1 MAEAILGD
9 HDQYSCSICLELL
22 RDPVTIPCGHSYC
35 MSCINECWN
44 TNDQKGKYRCPQCRH
59 TFNSKPPLNRST
71 VLAEIME
78 KLRSTESAQ
87 SLAGPGEIACDFCSG
102 EMIKAVKS
110 CLECR
115 ASYCETHVQPH
126 YNVPALKK
134 HKLVKA
140 AVIPVCP
147 KHDKFLEVYC
157 RTDQKCVCMHCLL
170 DDHKGHDTV
179 PSTIERNE
187 KQIKLTH
194 SQTNVKQTIQAKE
207 KELQKMK
214 MDITSH
220 SDSAKKAVENSK
232 KVLSELVKLIE
243 KKSNEVIEE
252 IKAQEKADLDH
263 GTKLQKKLEGEITEL
278 KKREGVLE
286 DLLQTED
293 NIQFLQNYETV
304 SSSSGSDELQSFS
317 FQPYCSFEDVR
328 KRICELIGRLETTCT
343 QEISKTVNK
352 VSDLSAKRPPF
363 DIVVGERVRVKPSVV
378 TPIHKWGSV
387 THLSVGVVK
396 KIQGDLLTVD
406 FPEQRNWTGVVSE
419 MEHVS
424 GAGSDLSTKNGPF
437 DIDVGDRVRVKPSI
451 TTPKHN
457 WGRNVT
463 HKSVGVVKDIKD
475 DDSVVVDFPG
485 HANWK
490 GILTEMELVTNDDDE
505 IGPSSL
511 DSNIKIGDKVR
522 VKPSVVSP
530 THKWGAVTHKSIG
543 VVKKI
548 QGDSLTVD
556 FPEQKN
562 WTGIVS
568 EMEIVASADSDLSTI
583 NAPIDIKV
591 GDKVRVKFSITT
603 PKPNWGADVTH
614 KSVGV
619 VKGIKCDDSLIFD
632 FPEHANWKGILS
644 EMDIVTNND
653 DFGSSSL
660 ESVIKIGDQV
670 CVKMSVVTPTHK
682 WGAVTHKSIGVVQK
696 IQDESLIV
704 DFPEHKKWTGLVSE
718 MELVTSTDLVDIKVG
733 DRVRV
738 KSSIITPKHNW
749 GGHVTHKSVGVVKDI
764 KSEDVIVDFPNHKSW
779 KGILSEM
786 ELVNYSD
793 SDISGSS

>member
-568 EMEIVASADSDLSTI
+568 EMEIVASADS
-583 NAPIDIKV
+583 
-591 GDKVRVKFSITT
+591 
-603 PKPNWGADVTH
+603 
-614 KSVGV
+614 
-619 VKGIKCDDSLIFD
+619 
-632 FPEHANWKGILS
+632 
-644 EMDIVTNND
+644 
-653 DFGSSSL
+653 GSSSL

>member
-9 HDQYSCSICLELL
+9 QDQYSCSICLDLL

-35 MSCINECWN
+35 MSCIGECWN
-44 TNDQKGKYRCPQCRH
+44 TNDLNGIYRCPQCRQA
-59 TFNSKPPLNRST
+59 FNSKPPLNRST

-78 KLRSTESAQ
+78 KLRSTELQVSESAQ
-87 SLAGPGEIACDFCSG
+87 CLAGPGEIACDFCAG

-147 KHDKFLEVYC
+147 KHDKLLEVYC

-179 PSTIERNE
+179 PSTIECNE
-187 KQIKLTH
+187 KQIKLTDT
-194 SQTNVKQTIQAKE
+194 QTKVKQTIQAKE
-207 KELQKMK
+207 KELQKMNI
-214 MDITSH
+214 DIASH

-232 KVLSELVKLIE
+232 KVFSELVKFIE
-243 KKSNEVIEE
+243 KKSNELIEE
-252 IKAQEKADLDH
+252 IKAEEKADLDQ
-263 GTKLQKKLEGEITEL
+263 GTKLQKKLQEEITEL

-286 DLLQTED
+286 DLLQTDD
-293 NIQFLQNYETV
+293 NIQFLHNCESV
-304 SSSSGSDELQSFS
+304 SSASGSDELPSFS
-317 FQPYCSFEDVR
+317 FQPYCSFEDIR
-328 KRICELIGRLETTCT
+328 KLICELAGRLETTCT

-363 DIVVGERVRVKPSVV
+363 DIVVGDRVRVKPSVV
-378 TPIHKWGSV
+378 APTHKWGSV
-387 THLSVGVVK
+387 THFSIGVVK
-396 KIQGDLLTVD
+396 N

-419 MEHVS
+419 MEHVTS
-424 GAGSDLSTKNGPF
+424 AGSDLSTKNDPF
-437 DIDVGDRVRVKPSI
+437 NIKVGDKVRVKPSV

-457 WGRNVT
+457 WGRNIT
-463 HKSVGVVKDIKD
+463 HKSVGVVKDIKS

-490 GILTEMELVTNDDDE
+490 GVLTEMEQATNDDE

-522 VKPSVVSP
+522 VKPSVVTP
-530 THKWGAVTHKSIG
+530 THKWGAITHKSIG

-548 QGDSLTVD
+548 QGESLTVD

-568 EMEIVASADSDLSTI
+568 EMEIVASTG
-583 NAPIDIKV
+583 P
-591 GDKVRVKFSITT
+591 G
-603 PKPNWGADVTH
+603 
-614 KSVGV
+614 
-619 VKGIKCDDSLIFD
+619 
-632 FPEHANWKGILS
+632 
-644 EMDIVTNND
+644 
-653 DFGSSSL
+653 L

-670 CVKMSVVTPTHK
+670 RVKPSVVTPTHK
-682 WGAVTHKSIGVVQK
+682 WGAVTHKSIGVVK
-696 IQDESLIV
+696 NIQDESLIV

-718 MELVTSTDLVDIKVG
+718 MELVTIGDLVDIKVG

-738 KSSIITPKHNW
+738 KSSITTPKHNW

-764 KSEDVIVDFPNHKSW
+764 KSEDVIVDFQKHKGW

-786 ELVNYSD
+786 ELVNDSD
-793 SDISGSS
+793 TDISGSP

>member
-352 VSDLSAKRPPF
+352 
-363 DIVVGERVRVKPSVV
+363 E
-378 TPIHKWGSV
+378 
-387 THLSVGVVK
+387 
-396 KIQGDLLTVD
+396 IQGDLLTVD

-568 EMEIVASADSDLSTI
+568 EMEIVASADS
-583 NAPIDIKV
+583 
-591 GDKVRVKFSITT
+591 
-603 PKPNWGADVTH
+603 
-614 KSVGV
+614 
-619 VKGIKCDDSLIFD
+619 
-632 FPEHANWKGILS
+632 
-644 EMDIVTNND
+644 
-653 DFGSSSL
+653 GSSSL

-786 ELVNYSD
+786 ELVNYSGQLLKD
-793 SDISGSS
+793 VCFFPELDFVCHQHAIKILSLSVFLQTLTFQDPPRL

>member
-9 HDQYSCSICLELL
+9 QDQYSCSICLDLL

-35 MSCINECWN
+35 MSCIGECWN
-44 TNDQKGKYRCPQCRH
+44 TNDLNGTYRCPQCRQ
-59 TFNSKPPLNRST
+59 TFKSKPPLNRST

-115 ASYCETHVQPH
+115 ASYCQTHVQPH

-147 KHDKFLEVYC
+147 KHDKVLEVYC

-179 PSTIERNE
+179 SSTIERNE
-187 KQIKLTH
+187 KQIKLTDT
-194 SQTNVKQTIQAKE
+194 QTKVKQTIQAKE
-207 KELQKMK
+207 KELQKMN
-214 MDITSH
+214 MDIASH

-232 KVLSELVKLIE
+232 KVFSELVKFIE
-243 KKSNEVIEE
+243 KKSNEVIEK
-252 IKAQEKADLDH
+252 IKAEEKADLDQ
-263 GTKLQKKLEGEITEL
+263 GAKLQKKLQEEITEL

-286 DLLQTED
+286 DLLQTD
-293 NIQFLQNYETV
+293 NNIQFLQNCESV
-304 SSSSGSDELQSFS
+304 SSSSGSDELPSSS
-317 FQPYCSFEDVR
+317 FQPYCSFEDIR
-328 KRICELIGRLETTCT
+328 KLICELAGRLETTCM
-343 QEISKTVNK
+343 QEISKTITN
-352 VSDLSAKRPPF
+352 
-363 DIVVGERVRVKPSVV
+363 E
-378 TPIHKWGSV
+378 
-387 THLSVGVVK
+387 
-396 KIQGDLLTVD
+396 IQGDLLTVD

-419 MEHVS
+419 MERVTS
-424 GAGSDLSTKNGPF
+424 AGSDLPSKNDPF
-437 DIDVGDRVRVKPSI
+437 NIKVGDKVRVKPSVI
-451 TTPKHN
+451 TPKHN

-463 HKSVGVVKDIKD
+463 HKSVGVVKDIKS

-490 GILTEMELVTNDDDE
+490 GIITEMEKVTNDDE

-511 DSNIKIGDKVR
+511 GSNIKIGDKVR
-522 VKPSVVSP
+522 VKPSVVTP

-548 QGDSLTVD
+548 QGESLTVD

-568 EMEIVASADSDLSTI
+568 EMEIVASTGL
-583 NAPIDIKV
+583 DIQN
-591 GDKVRVKFSITT
+591 G
-603 PKPNWGADVTH
+603 
-614 KSVGV
+614 
-619 VKGIKCDDSLIFD
+619 SLILD
-632 FPEHANWKGILS
+632 
-644 EMDIVTNND
+644 
-653 DFGSSSL
+653 
-660 ESVIKIGDQV
+660 
-670 CVKMSVVTPTHK
+670 
-682 WGAVTHKSIGVVQK
+682 
-696 IQDESLIV
+696 V
-704 DFPEHKKWTGLVSE
+704 DFSGIMTIP
-718 MELVTSTDLVDIKVG
+718 DLADIKVG

-738 KSSIITPKHNW
+738 KSSITTPKHNW

-764 KSEDVIVDFPNHKSW
+764 KSEDVIVDFPKHKAW

-786 ELVNYSD
+786 ELVKDSD
-793 SDISGSS
+793 TDISGFP

>member
-9 HDQYSCSICLELL
+9 QDQYSCSICLDLL

-35 MSCINECWN
+35 MSCIGECWN
-44 TNDQKGKYRCPQCRH
+44 TNDLNGTYRCPQCRQ
-59 TFNSKPPLNRST
+59 TFKSKPPLNRST

-115 ASYCETHVQPH
+115 ASYCQTHVQPH

-147 KHDKFLEVYC
+147 KHDKVLEVYC

-179 PSTIERNE
+179 SSTIERNE
-187 KQIKLTH
+187 KQIKLTDT
-194 SQTNVKQTIQAKE
+194 QTKVKQTIQAKE
-207 KELQKMK
+207 KELQKMN
-214 MDITSH
+214 MDIASH

-232 KVLSELVKLIE
+232 KVFGELVKFIE
-243 KKSNEVIEE
+243 KKSNEVIEKK
-252 IKAQEKADLDH
+252 KAEEKADLDQ
-263 GTKLQKKLEGEITEL
+263 GAKLQKKLQEEITEL

-286 DLLQTED
+286 DLLQTD
-293 NIQFLQNYETV
+293 NNIQFLQNCESV
-304 SSSSGSDELQSFS
+304 SSSSGSDELPSSS
-317 FQPYCSFEDVR
+317 FQPYCSFEDIR
-328 KRICELIGRLETTCT
+328 KLICELAGRLETTCM
-343 QEISKTVNK
+343 QEISKTITN
-352 VSDLSAKRPPF
+352 VSDLSAKRPHFTF
-363 DIVVGERVRVKPSVV
+363 DIVVGDHVRVKPSVV
-378 TPIHKWGSV
+378 TPTHKWGSV
-387 THLSVGVVK
+387 THLSIGVVK

-419 MEHVS
+419 MERVTS
-424 GAGSDLSTKNGPF
+424 AGSDLPSKNDPF
-437 DIDVGDRVRVKPSI
+437 NIKVGDKVRVKPSVI
-451 TTPKHN
+451 TPKHN

-463 HKSVGVVKDIKD
+463 HKSVGVVKDIKS

-490 GILTEMELVTNDDDE
+490 GIITEMEKVTNDDE

-511 DSNIKIGDKVR
+511 GSNIKIGDKVR
-522 VKPSVVSP
+522 VKPSVVTP

-548 QGDSLTVD
+548 QGESLTVD

-568 EMEIVASADSDLSTI
+568 EMEIVASTGL
-583 NAPIDIKV
+583 DIQN
-591 GDKVRVKFSITT
+591 G
-603 PKPNWGADVTH
+603 
-614 KSVGV
+614 
-619 VKGIKCDDSLIFD
+619 SLILD
-632 FPEHANWKGILS
+632 
-644 EMDIVTNND
+644 
-653 DFGSSSL
+653 
-660 ESVIKIGDQV
+660 
-670 CVKMSVVTPTHK
+670 
-682 WGAVTHKSIGVVQK
+682 
-696 IQDESLIV
+696 V
-704 DFPEHKKWTGLVSE
+704 DFSGIMTIP
-718 MELVTSTDLVDIKVG
+718 DLVDIKVG

-738 KSSIITPKHNW
+738 KSSITTPKHNW

-764 KSEDVIVDFPNHKSW
+764 KSEDVIVDFPKHKAW

-786 ELVNYSD
+786 ELVKD
-793 SDISGSS
+793 SDTDMSGFP

>member
-568 EMEIVASADSDLSTI
+568 EMEIVASADS
-583 NAPIDIKV
+583 
-591 GDKVRVKFSITT
+591 
-603 PKPNWGADVTH
+603 
-614 KSVGV
+614 
-619 VKGIKCDDSLIFD
+619 
-632 FPEHANWKGILS
+632 E
-644 EMDIVTNND
+644 
-653 DFGSSSL
+653 
-660 ESVIKIGDQV
+660 
-670 CVKMSVVTPTHK
+670 
-682 WGAVTHKSIGVVQK
+682 

-786 ELVNYSD
+786 ELVNYSGQLLKD
-793 SDISGSS
+793 VCFFPELDFVCHQHAIKILSLSVFLQTLTFQDPPRL